1 MTTERDSG
9 ERYSAQEHINAYV
22 PQVANRKF
30 SYPLLACGGVN
41 EMNRNNIGWKDPVHS
56 HDFYDMS
63 NDVAFLSNGKPPDF
77 PVLST
82 IRYWKHPSSSKSKEG
97 YGSVSS

>member
-9 ERYSAQEHINAYV
+9 ETFSDQEHIKAYV
-22 PQVANRKF
+22 PQVSNRKF
-30 SYPLLACGGVN
+30 SYPLLTCNGIGS
-41 EMNRNNIGWKDPVHS
+41 MNQSNIGWSDPVHS

-63 NDVAFLSNGKPPDF
+63 NDVAFLTQGKSPTR

-82 IRYWKHPSSSKSKEG
+82 IGYYAKAKPSKAS
-97 YGSVSS
+97 